1 MPPKTVSF
9 EPVKI
14 WVKQYIDPN
23 NELHDAILMERDT
36 MSEIEATMKI
46 AAYNNM
52 LEAKAQRLKK
62 GTTT

>member
-1 MPPKTVSF
+1 MALETVSF

-14 WVKQYIDPN
+14 WVKQYIDPD
-23 NELHDAILMERDT
+23 NELRDAVLMERDM

-52 LEAKAQRLKK
+52 LEAKAQRLRK
-62 GTTT
+62 GITT

>member
-1 MPPKTVSF
+1 MPLETVSF

-14 WVKQYIDPN
+14 WVKQYIDPS
-23 NELHDAILMERDT
+23 NELRDAVLMEHDT

-62 GTTT
+62 GNTT